1 MLVVLRMLADRRQYI
16 IIDAIC
22 FVPWTGD
29 ESRSPKLS
37 SGVSPSIQ
45 VGVTCIQP
53 SQPYDGDKV

>member
-1 MLVVLRMLADRRQYI
+1 MYI